1 MKEIRVLDCTL
12 RDGGYC
18 NDCQFGF
25 ENTKFI
31 IDSLLRS
38 GVDIIECGFLTQ
50 KVAYKQGVTRFN
62 TLEQVKEVLPQ
73 DRQGKTFVI
82 LMDYGACDVETIPDW
97 DGSSVDGIRVTFHK
111 KDMLPALEQ
120 CRRLKEKGYKTF
132 LQPMVAL
139 RYTDAEYLELIRL
152 ANEVGPYAFYL
163 VDSFGTMKRK
173 DMLRFFYMIEHNLRE
188 DIVIGFH
195 SHNNLQLA
203 YANAQT
209 LVDLQ
214 TSRSLILDSSIMG
227 MGRGAGNLNS
237 ELFLEYLN
245 DNAGGQYRVK
255 PLLRVIDRVLN
266 DFYQQNQWGYS
277 LPNYL
282 SASHNAHPNYALF
295 LTEKNTLTVE
305 DIDKIF
311 DAMAPEKRGSFDRSY
326 AQELYLQ
333 YMERNGGGA
342 SLAQLKE
349 ALSGKRALVIAP
361 GKSAGVEAEKIVA
374 FAGEENVVSIGVNF
388 DYPGCRTD
396 YIFLS
401 NLRRQEELGAGKEE
415 RLIVASNIP
424 EKGARCRVDYA
435 SLLNPVDAVKDN
447 AGLMLLKLL
456 IQLGVKEIWLAGMDG
471 YSHIASENYA
481 QEDMRMTAKVQTLDA
496 MNQGMCQVLRELSQQ
511 ADIRFL
517 TTPKYVTLG

>member
-1 MKEIRVLDCTL
+1 M
-12 RDGGYC
+12 
-18 NDCQFGF
+18 
-25 ENTKFI
+25 
-31 IDSLLRS
+31 
-38 GVDIIECGFLTQ
+38 
-50 KVAYKQGVTRFN
+50 AYKQGVTRFN

-266 DFYQQNQWGYS
+266 DFYQQNPVGITLCPTTFPPATTPTPTTPYS
-277 LPNYL
+277 SRRRTPSRWRILIRSSTPWL
-282 SASHNAHPNYALF
+282 RKSGAAL
-295 LTEKNTLTVE
+295 TGP
-305 DIDKIF
+305 
-311 DAMAPEKRGSFDRSY
+311 MPRSCTCSIW
-326 AQELYLQ
+326 
-333 YMERNGGGA
+333 NG
-342 SLAQLKE
+342 
-349 ALSGKRALVIAP
+349 
-361 GKSAGVEAEKIVA
+361 
-374 FAGEENVVSIGVNF
+374 
-388 DYPGCRTD
+388 T
-396 YIFLS
+396 
-401 NLRRQEELGAGKEE
+401 GAG
-415 RLIVASNIP
+415 LPWPS
-424 EKGARCRVDYA
+424 
-435 SLLNPVDAVKDN
+435 
-447 AGLMLLKLL
+447 
-456 IQLGVKEIWLAGMDG
+456 
-471 YSHIASENYA
+471 
-481 QEDMRMTAKVQTLDA
+481 
-496 MNQGMCQVLRELSQQ
+496 
-511 ADIRFL
+511 
-517 TTPKYVTLG
+517 

>member
-214 TSRSLILDSSIMG
+214 TSRSLIIDSSIMG

-349 ALSGKRALVIAP
+349 ALSGKRALVI
-361 GKSAGVEAEKIVA
+361 V
-374 FAGEENVVSIGVNF
+374 
-388 DYPGCRTD
+388 T
-396 YIFLS
+396 
-401 NLRRQEELGAGKEE
+401 
-415 RLIVASNIP
+415 SNIP

-481 QEDMRMTAKVQTLDA
+481 QEDMRMTAKIQTLDA